1 MSDTIQI
8 HENTRIYI
16 MCPPRI
22 ASGGPELLHQL
33 AYKLGKRG
41 FDVAMYYYPNNVE
54 QPVSE
59 NYLKYNCKYVTEVED
74 REENLVIIPELYFY
88 FADQFKKIRKC
99 AWWLSVDNLFKA
111 IEAPKHYRMIR
122 KLKIK
127 WLHRA
132 VTLNGKVRGKFSYH
146 LAQSEYALDFL
157 RQWKIDAIYLS
168 DYLNADFLKASRE
181 VDLSVKKPQILYNPL
196 KGFRFTK
203 KIMAAMPEAK
213 WIPLQK
219 LTPAQVGDLLKE
231 SMVYIDFGH
240 HPGKDRFPR
249 EAAIYKCCVITG
261 KRGSAAFR
269 EDVPLPEQYKI
280 ADRRSN
286 IPEIVKMINSCVTD
300 YDKHIGDF
308 AAYREWIYKEEEE
321 FEKDITRIF
330 VKS

>member
-1 MSDTIQI
+1 MIQI
-8 HENTRIYI
+8 YENTKIYI

-33 AYKLGKRG
+33 AYKLGKMG
-41 FDVAMYYYPNNVE
+41 FDVAMYYYPANVE
-54 QPVSE
+54 NPVSE
-59 NYLKYNCKYVTEVED
+59 NYIKYNCKYVTEVED
-74 REENLVIIPELYFY
+74 SEQNLVIIPELYFY

-132 VTLNGKVRGKFSYH
+132 VTINGKVRGKFNYH
-146 LAQSEYALDFL
+146 LAQSAYAVDFL
-157 RQWKIDAIYLS
+157 KQWNIDAIYLS
-168 DYLNADFLKASRE
+168 DYLNADFLKASLE
-181 VDLSVKKPQILYNPL
+181 VDVAAKKQQILYNPL
-196 KGFRFTK
+196 KGLRFTK
-203 KIMAAMPEAK
+203 KIIAALPDAK

-231 SMVYIDFGH
+231 SMLYIDFGH

-261 KRGSAAFR
+261 TRGSAAFD
-269 EDVPLPEQYKI
+269 EDVPIPAQYKI
-280 ADRRSN
+280 ADKKRN
-286 IPEIVKMINSCVTD
+286 IPAIVEQIKSCLTD
-300 YDKHIGDF
+300 YDKHIGYF
-308 AAYREWIYKEEEE
+308 AAYREWIYQEEEA
-321 FEKDITRIF
+321 FEKDIAKVFT
-330 VKS
+330 KS